1 MVDVATLLLTWLSE
15 GIRWVVGKVWTIF
28 VRWWLGWIRRRM
40 SEAIIP
46 SDFSVNAVP
55 GVDPLRLKLQFTL
68 HNGSASSIRLNGIKA
83 HLFCGGAH
91 VGSVA
96 GDVLDNPF
104 VHVSPESPTI
114 GRGKRVDI
122 SIDITPDIYLWFWL
136 LQDSGYSLHSSSI
149 EVLTSWGAIDVPLT
163 GKVISKV
170 GQYKVR
176 IDEFRKRVRGLLG
189 VS

>member
-1 MVDVATLLLTWLSE
+1 MEVAVSILTWLSE
-15 GIRWVVGKVWTIF
+15 IVRWVVGKMWSLF

-46 SDFSVNAVP
+46 SDFSVNIVT
-55 GVDPLRLKLQFTL
+55 GVDPLRLKLRFRL

-96 GDVLDNPF
+96 GAALDNPF
-104 VHVSPESPTI
+104 VYVSPANPTI
-114 GRGKRVDI
+114 GRGKSVDI

-136 LQDSGYSLHSSSI
+136 LPDSGYSLHSSII

-163 GKVISKV
+163 GKVVSEV
-170 GQYKVR
+170 RQYKGQ
-176 IDEFRKRVRGLLG
+176 IDEFRDRVRRVFGI
-189 VS
+189 SQ